1 LQRCSALKWHLAFG
15 AWSRGNEEERAIRP
29 SRAGSTSDIFRY
41 SAGRRTSRAQEAAD
55 KEKEEADE
63 EALRN

>member
-1 LQRCSALKWHLAFG
+1 MLQRCSALKWHLAFG
-15 AWSRGNEEERAIRP
+15 ARGNEEERAIRP

-55 KEKEEADE
+55 KEKEDADE